1 MTITNPTQLIDEF
14 KKSGEF
20 DRLRRDLLSHFQRSE
35 RTEGFKSRVDDIAR
49 QRLSSDPK
57 LISMPNDAIQREL
70 LGEIDR
76 YPIVERAV
84 VDAPLLSDPSF
95 IAGIRASLERT
106 MSAGR
111 SEKNNATPSEHLHV
125 CFDGFFQFLTGML
138 GQSTPNLQPCDSGN
152 PSFNAAI
159 PQLNDALTPSAVQ
172 KE

>member
-1 MTITNPTQLIDEF
+1 MTITNPAQLIDEF

-20 DRLRRDLLSHFQRSE
+20 DRLRRELLSHFQRSD
-35 RTEGFKSRVDDIAR
+35 RTEAFKSRVDDIAR

-57 LISMPNDAIQREL
+57 LISMPNDAVQREL

-84 VDAPLLSDPSF
+84 ADAPSLSDPAF

-106 MSAGR
+106 LSAGR
-111 SEKNNATPSEHLHV
+111 GEKSYGTPS
-125 CFDGFFQFLTGML
+125 
-138 GQSTPNLQPCDSGN
+138 QSTPNVHSSDSAN
-152 PSFNAAI
+152 PDPNPAVSQSNGTLPPSPAA
-159 PQLNDALTPSAVQ
+159 Q

>member
-20 DRLRRDLLSHFQRSE
+20 DRLRRDLLSHFQRSD
-35 RTEGFKSRVDDIAR
+35 RTEAFKSRVDDIAR

-84 VDAPLLSDPSF
+84 ADAPLLSDPSF

-106 MSAGR
+106 MSTGR
-111 SEKNNATPSEHLHV
+111 GEKNNATPS
-125 CFDGFFQFLTGML
+125 
-138 GQSTPNLQPCDSGN
+138 QSTPNLQPCDSGN
-152 PSFNAAI
+152 PDFNLAI
-159 PQLNDALTPSAVQ
+159 SQPNGALTPPSAAQ

>member
-20 DRLRRDLLSHFQRSE
+20 DRLRRDLLSHFQRSD
-35 RTEGFKSRVDDIAR
+35 RTDAFKSRVDDIAR

-84 VDAPLLSDPSF
+84 ADAPLLSDPSF

-111 SEKNNATPSEHLHV
+111 GEKNNTTPS
-125 CFDGFFQFLTGML
+125 
-138 GQSTPNLQPCDSGN
+138 QSTPNLLPCDSSN
-152 PSFNAAI
+152 PDFTPAI
-159 PQLNDALTPSAVQ
+159 PQPNGALTPSAAQ

>member
-20 DRLRRDLLSHFQRSE
+20 DRLRRDLLSHFQRSD
-35 RTEGFKSRVDDIAR
+35 RTDAFKSRVDDIAR

-57 LISMPNDAIQREL
+57 LISMPNDAVQREL

-84 VDAPLLSDPSF
+84 ADAPLLSDPSF

-111 SEKNNATPSEHLHV
+111 GEKNNATPS
-125 CFDGFFQFLTGML
+125 
-138 GQSTPNLQPCDSGN
+138 QSTPNLLPCDSGN
-152 PSFNAAI
+152 PDFI
-159 PQLNDALTPSAVQ
+159 PTTPQPNGALTPSAAQ

>member
-1 MTITNPTQLIDEF
+1 MPLVCHSKATLQVQ
-14 KKSGEF
+14 KSGEF
-20 DRLRRDLLSHFQRSE
+20 DRLRRDLLSHFQHND
-35 RTEGFKSRVDDIAR
+35 RTEAFKSRVDDIAR

-84 VDAPLLSDPSF
+84 ADAPLLSDLSF

-111 SEKNNATPSEHLHV
+111 GEKSHTTPS
-125 CFDGFFQFLTGML
+125 
-138 GQSTPNLQPCDSGN
+138 QSTPNLHSCDSGN
-152 PSFNAAI
+152 SDSNPAF
-159 PQLNDALTPSAVQ
+159 PQPNGTLTPSPAAQ

>member
-111 SEKNNATPSEHLHV
+111 SEKNNATPS
-125 CFDGFFQFLTGML
+125 
-138 GQSTPNLQPCDSGN
+138 QSTPNLQPFDSGN
-152 PSFNAAI
+152 PNFNAAI

>member
-20 DRLRRDLLSHFQRSE
+20 DRLRRDLLSHFQRSD
-35 RTEGFKSRVDDIAR
+35 RTEALKSRVDDIAR

-57 LISMPNDAIQREL
+57 LISMPNDAVQREL

-84 VDAPLLSDPSF
+84 ADAPLLSDQSF

-111 SEKNNATPSEHLHV
+111 GEKNNDTPN
-125 CFDGFFQFLTGML
+125 
-138 GQSTPNLQPCDSGN
+138 QSTPNLQPCDSGN
-152 PSFNAAI
+152 PDFNTAI
-159 PQLNDALTPSAVQ
+159 PQPNGALTPSSVPQ

>member
-35 RTEGFKSRVDDIAR
+35 RTEAFKSRVDDIAR

-111 SEKNNATPSEHLHV
+111 SEEKNNATPS
-125 CFDGFFQFLTGML
+125 
-138 GQSTPNLQPCDSGN
+138 QSTPNLQPCDSGN
-152 PSFNAAI
+152 PNFNAAI

>member
-20 DRLRRDLLSHFQRSE
+20 DRLRRDLLSHFQRSD
-35 RTEGFKSRVDDIAR
+35 RTEAFKSRVDDIAR

-57 LISMPNDAIQREL
+57 LISMPNDAVQREL

-76 YPIVERAV
+76 YPIVERAIA
-84 VDAPLLSDPSF
+84 DAPLLSDPSF

-111 SEKNNATPSEHLHV
+111 GEKSNATPS
-125 CFDGFFQFLTGML
+125 
-138 GQSTPNLQPCDSGN
+138 QSTPNLQPCDSGN
-152 PSFNAAI
+152 PDFNPAI
-159 PQLNDALTPSAVQ
+159 SQPNGALTPSPATQ

>member
-1 MTITNPTQLIDEF
+1 MTITNPTQLLDEF

-20 DRLRRDLLSHFQRSE
+20 DRLRRDLLSHFQRSD
-35 RTEGFKSRVDDIAR
+35 RTEAFKSRVDDIAR

-84 VDAPLLSDPSF
+84 ADAPLLSDPSF

-111 SEKNNATPSEHLHV
+111 GEKNNATPS
-125 CFDGFFQFLTGML
+125 
-138 GQSTPNLQPCDSGN
+138 QSTPNLHPCDSGN
-152 PSFNAAI
+152 PDFNPAI
-159 PQLNDALTPSAVQ
+159 PSPNGALTPSVAQ

>member
-20 DRLRRDLLSHFQRSE
+20 DRLRRDLLSHFQRSD
-35 RTEGFKSRVDDIAR
+35 RTDAFKSRVDDIAR

-84 VDAPLLSDPSF
+84 ADAPLLSDPSF

-111 SEKNNATPSEHLHV
+111 GEKNNATPS
-125 CFDGFFQFLTGML
+125 
-138 GQSTPNLQPCDSGN
+138 QSTPNLLPCDSSN
-152 PSFNAAI
+152 PDFTPAI
-159 PQLNDALTPSAVQ
+159 PQPNGALTPSAAQ

>member
-1 MTITNPTQLIDEF
+1 MTITNPAQLIDEF

-20 DRLRRDLLSHFQRSE
+20 DRLRRELLSHFQRSD
-35 RTEGFKSRVDDIAR
+35 RTEAFKSRVDDIAR

-84 VDAPLLSDPSF
+84 ADAPFLSDPAF

-111 SEKNNATPSEHLHV
+111 GEKSHATPSEHLYV
-125 CFDGFFQFLTGML
+125 YFDGFFQLLTGTL
-138 GQSTPNLQPCDSGN
+138 GQLTPNVHPNDSGN
-152 PSFNAAI
+152 PDPAVSQSNGT
-159 PQLNDALTPSAVQ
+159 LVPSPEAQ